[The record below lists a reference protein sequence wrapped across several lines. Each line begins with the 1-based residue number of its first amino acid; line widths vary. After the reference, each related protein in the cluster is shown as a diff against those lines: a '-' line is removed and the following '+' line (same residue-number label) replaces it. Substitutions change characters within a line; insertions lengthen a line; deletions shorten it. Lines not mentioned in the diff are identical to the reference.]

1 MIMRKLLILF
11 VLLSNCSFDNK
22 TGIWTNE
29 NQVTS
34 KQEDKYKEFEDIN
47 LKTKIFNELIEK
59 PMNLEIPLNPVFK
72 VFRWNDEYFNNS
84 NNFLNFSYNNLN
96 QEILKSKK
104 ITRHETK
111 DKILYLENN
120 VILTD
125 IKGNILV
132 YSTASKD
139 IIYKYNFYKKKYKN
153 IKKII
158 SIKVE
163 NNIIYASD
171 NIGFIYALDYVDRKL
186 LWAKNYNVPFRSN
199 LKIFKDKLILANQD
213 NKLFFINKINGNRVK
228 VIPTEQ
234 EILKNNFFNSL
245 ALKGDSLL
253 FLNNYGSLYSIN
265 ANNERINWFLN
276 LNQSISSR
284 SNNLFFSNPI
294 VIYKNKLIIS
304 SDPNLYI
311 LDYNTGIVEYKNTIS
326 SIVKPIVTKENIFF
340 ITKNNLLIC
349 FDLIKKKVVYSIDI
363 SQMVA
368 EYYET
373 KKKSINIKSAAIL
386 NNDLYIFLKNS
397 YFIQFNVLGKIE
409 DIHKFKSKIN
419 SEPIFVNDSIIY
431 LDKKNK
437 LIIVN

>member
-11 VLLSNCSFDNK
+11 VILSNCSFDNK

-29 NQVTS
+29 NEVTS

-47 LKTKIFNELIEK
+47 LKTKIFNEIIEK
-59 PMNLEIPLNPVFK
+59 PMNLEVPMNPVFK
-72 VFRWNDEYFNNS
+72 VFKWNDEYFNNS

-96 QEILKSKK
+96 QEISKSKR
-104 ITRHETK
+104 ITRYATK
-111 DKILYLENN
+111 DKILYLENKI
-120 VILTD
+120 ILTD

-153 IKKII
+153 IQKRI

-163 NNIIYASD
+163 NNIIYVSD

-186 LWAKNYNVPFRSN
+186 LWAKNFNIPFRSN
-199 LKIFKDKLILANQD
+199 LKIFKDKIILANQD
-213 NKLFFINKINGNRVK
+213 NKLFFINKINGDRIK

-234 EILKNNFFNSL
+234 VILKNNFFNSL
-245 ALKGDSLL
+245 ALKGNNLL

-276 LNQSISSR
+276 LNESISSR

-311 LDYNTGIVEYKNTIS
+311 LDYNTGTIEYKNTIS
-326 SIVKPIVTKENIFF
+326 SIIKPIVTKENIFF
-340 ITKNNLLIC
+340 ITKNNLLVC
-349 FDLIKKKVVYSIDI
+349 FDIVKKKVVYSIDI

-419 SEPIFVNDSIIY
+419 SDPIFVNDSIMY

>member
-11 VLLSNCSFDNK
+11 VILSNCSFDNK

-29 NQVTS
+29 NEVTS

-47 LKTKIFNELIEK
+47 LKTKIFNEIIEK
-59 PMNLEIPLNPVFK
+59 PMNLEVPMNPVFK
-72 VFRWNDEYFNNS
+72 VFKWNDEYFNNS

-96 QEILKSKK
+96 QEISKSKR
-104 ITRHETK
+104 ITRYATK
-111 DKILYLENN
+111 DKILYLENKI
-120 VILTD
+120 ILTD

-153 IKKII
+153 IQKRI

-163 NNIIYASD
+163 NNIIYVSD

-186 LWAKNYNVPFRSN
+186 LWAKNFNIPFRSN
-199 LKIFKDKLILANQD
+199 LKIFKDKIILANQD
-213 NKLFFINKINGNRVK
+213 NKLFFINKINGDRIK

-234 EILKNNFFNSL
+234 VILKNNFFNSL
-245 ALKGDSLL
+245 ALKGNNLL

-276 LNQSISSR
+276 LNESISSR

-311 LDYNTGIVEYKNTIS
+311 LDYNTGTIEYKNTIS
-326 SIVKPIVTKENIFF
+326 SIIKPIVTKKNIFF
-340 ITKNNLLIC
+340 ITKNNLLVC
-349 FDLIKKKVVYSIDI
+349 FDIVKKKVVYSIDI

-409 DIHKFKSKIN
+409 DIYKFKSKIN
-419 SEPIFVNDSIIY
+419 SDPIFVNDSIMY